1 MGILR
6 ISRTRHFSVLFSL
19 FFSSF
24 FQFTA
29 FMWFILLLAE
39 AAAAAPVTA
48 FNVEWSEP
56 SSGPGTT
63 VGGAATYMDAMPCGN
78 GRVTVSQL

>member
-1 MGILR
+1 
-6 ISRTRHFSVLFSL
+6 
-19 FFSSF
+19 
-24 FQFTA
+24 
-29 FMWFILLLAE
+29 MWFILLLAE